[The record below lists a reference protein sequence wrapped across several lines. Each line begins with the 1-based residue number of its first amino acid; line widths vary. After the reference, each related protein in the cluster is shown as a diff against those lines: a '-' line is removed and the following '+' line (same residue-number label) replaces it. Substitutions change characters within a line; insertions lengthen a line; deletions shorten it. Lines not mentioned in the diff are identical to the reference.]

1 MPSNWGFQS
10 ILESNEEQ
18 KLKIP
23 RYQKKKKKKNQPKEG
38 YDVIRIQP
46 QNEIILPSESLLAFC

>member
-23 RYQKKKKKKNQPKEG
+23 RYQKKKKKNQPKEG